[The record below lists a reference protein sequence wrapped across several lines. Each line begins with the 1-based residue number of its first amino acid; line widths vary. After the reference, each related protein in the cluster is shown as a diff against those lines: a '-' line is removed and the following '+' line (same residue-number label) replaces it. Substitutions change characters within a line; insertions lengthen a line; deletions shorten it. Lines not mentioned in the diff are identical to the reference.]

1 MNQNN
6 GSKSDK
12 NNIALKSPF
21 APSQSTEGVPS
32 NSSNGKTAHL
42 NGNGNG
48 NGNGSRSKEPVKF
61 DQHVILRQPQHWS
74 RGILWGIMGVTTF
87 GLIWASVA
95 EIEQAVPAQGKLEP
109 QDAVKEIQSPVQ
121 GVVKEIHAKDGE
133 RVNKGDL
140 LLKLDPTASNAE
152 LLSLNKIR
160 AKLIQQNQ
168 FYSAALRNPASP
180 PVPPPEA
187 QVDLSSELPSLIQ
200 SREGLLAEN
209 QFYQAQIDGNPRG
222 ANLSLEQRQRMR
234 YATAELNSRVASAQ
248 SEIEQLRKQLD
259 QNESQLDNAKDRL
272 KIEQNILNDLTT
284 LVKEGGFSR
293 IQYTKQ
299 QSEVGTRR
307 AEVQQLTDEKLRLE
321 LDISQAREQLENTK
335 ALTKKELTDLIAANN
350 KQIYEI
356 NSRLDSLKR
365 QLRETV
371 LANEKQIAEIDSK
384 LKQAQLTLTYQEL
397 RAPVSGKVFDL
408 KPSAPGFVASTTEP
422 ILKIVPDDAL
432 VAKVYIT
439 NKDIG
444 FVKEGMPVD
453 VRIDSFPF
461 SEFGDVKGK
470 LTWIGDD
477 ALPPDQIRPFYSF
490 PAKVKLNQQSLQVN
504 ERNVLLQS
512 GMSVSVNIQVRKRKV
527 ISIFTDLFTSKTD
540 SLKTVR

>member
-1 MNQNN
+1 
-6 GSKSDK
+6 
-12 NNIALKSPF
+12 
-21 APSQSTEGVPS
+21 
-32 NSSNGKTAHL
+32 
-42 NGNGNG
+42 
-48 NGNGSRSKEPVKF
+48 
-61 DQHVILRQPQHWS
+61 
-74 RGILWGIMGVTTF
+74 
-87 GLIWASVA
+87 
-95 EIEQAVPAQGKLEP
+95 
-109 QDAVKEIQSPVQ
+109 
-121 GVVKEIHAKDGE
+121 
-133 RVNKGDL
+133 
-140 LLKLDPTASNAE
+140 
-152 LLSLNKIR
+152 
-160 AKLIQQNQ
+160 
-168 FYSAALRNPASP
+168 
-180 PVPPPEA
+180 
-187 QVDLSSELPSLIQ
+187 
-200 SREGLLAEN
+200 
-209 QFYQAQIDGNPRG
+209 
-222 ANLSLEQRQRMR
+222 
-234 YATAELNSRVASAQ
+234 
-248 SEIEQLRKQLD
+248 
-259 QNESQLDNAKDRL
+259 
-272 KIEQNILNDLTT
+272 
-284 LVKEGGFSR
+284 
-293 IQYTKQ
+293 
-299 QSEVGTRR
+299 
-307 AEVQQLTDEKLRLE
+307 
-321 LDISQAREQLENTK
+321 
-335 ALTKKELTDLIAANN
+335 
-350 KQIYEI
+350 
-356 NSRLDSLKR
+356 
-365 QLRETV
+365 LRETV